1 MELLYIWIEDYN
13 NIKRQGFNFS
23 PKHHFHFEPNEKE
36 GPVTGGTLTHDDI
49 NPSYPDNF
57 FGEHISNITAIVGK
71 NGSGKSSLIKAIGD
85 AIHFIEKI
93 VLVYKY
99 NGTFYYWKNIPYI
112 NNNTKNVLLIEDGK
126 EGKANIYLGHVVYY
140 SPFINSNRNYL
151 FDWSDARKISSMER
165 MANVLFSVANNPNSE
180 ITAAAPKQIYHHFL
194 SAYCAQE
201 MTTQINFIKE
211 IADSKFQIVPETI
224 AIPQNVELGIPFYA
238 NLPMSLKECPD
249 PEHFTLYMI
258 VDALNRKI
266 YRKAEVRS
274 EEFSYSLPLKK
285 VEVWLEDICKN
296 RGYDIK
302 EIKKFCNQFKDKN
315 PALVNYGDENDGKP
329 VNFTFPYLSLP
340 QEILLKQDTGTR
352 SSWAI
357 DLAVTLTWH
366 DLSDGEATMLSLF
379 ARLWE
384 KLQKI
389 KHSNIILLDEFELGL
404 HPQWQKEAISRLIK
418 FFELININKH
428 HLILTSHSPFLVS
441 DLPRENIIFLDKNAS
456 GECVVKEPK
465 DIDRT
470 FGANIHSLY
479 RNSFF
484 MDGLMGKFA
493 EGKINDVIIFLNEV
507 PKTIYSQKELERKRD
522 EADFIITQIGE
533 PLIREMLRKQFNEV
547 FYSNKNIDERITKLE
562 REIRMLK
569 LKKRRNDTN

>member
-1 MELLYIWIEDYN
+1 MELLYVWIEEYN

-23 PKHHFHFEPNEKE
+23 PKHRFHFEPNEKE
-36 GPVTGGTLTHDDI
+36 GPVTGGTLTHNEI
-49 NPSYPDNF
+49 NTSYPDNF

-238 NLPMSLKECPD
+238 NLPISLKECPD

-441 DLPRENIIFLDKNAS
+441 DLPRENVIFLDTKKNNE
-456 GECVVKEPK
+456 GIPCCKVCEPENME
-465 DIDRT
+465 RT

-479 RNSFF
+479 RSSFF

-493 EGKINDVIIFLNEV
+493 EGKINDVIADLKSKRKINSIRKAEIRYIIDMIGEDILRYGLERMYVSKFKLSKRE
-507 PKTIYSQKELERKRD
+507 ELELKREEINRQLQELEKHD
-522 EADFIITQIGE
+522 
-533 PLIREMLRKQFNEV
+533 
-547 FYSNKNIDERITKLE
+547 SNKN
-562 REIRMLK
+562 
-569 LKKRRNDTN
+569 